1 MILPYRIVRHEAD
14 ERGRKYIDIFIM
26 RDNNDLAIMTV
37 YLESDIRKARGS
49 KRKDKITIC
58 YVEKYNKK
66 LKGCFREFIKIL
78 VFQTSEIFGR
88 ELYNST
94 KVLLFIPDNQPP
106 GGIDFNESFSRN
118 QLKRL
123 CNAIGCRNYDPT
135 NPLFMIV
142 TISKLK
148 YVLGEKTL

>member
-1 MILPYRIVRHEAD
+1 MILPYRVVTHEAD
-14 ERGRKYIDIFIM
+14 ERGRKYIDIFII
-26 RDNNDLAIMTV
+26 RDNNDLAIITV
-37 YLESDIRKARGS
+37 YLETDIRKARGS

-58 YVEKYNKK
+58 YIEKYNKK

-94 KVLLFIPDNQPP
+94 KVLLFISDNQPP
-106 GGIDFNESFSRN
+106 SGIDFNESFSLD
-118 QLKRL
+118 QLKKL
-123 CNAIGCRNYDPT
+123 CSVMEGRNYDPT

-148 YVLGEKTL
+148 YVLR